1 MSRTRLQ
8 VVLSDAEDNQLYE
21 LRDADDVP
29 KRTKQ
34 RAEMLRLSHR
44 SWTTEQIAEYLNC
57 RVETVRRAIHRWQSA
72 GLDGLW
78 DAPRSGRPAR
88 WQASDFALVEQSLQG
103 PGTFNSRQI
112 VELLES
118 ECDVHLSRRH
128 VSRLL
133 KKRGIVGSARGKA
146 SNASKT
152 P

>member
-57 RVETVRRAIHRWQSA
+57 RVETVRRAIHRWH
-72 GLDGLW
+72 
-78 DAPRSGRPAR
+78 
-88 WQASDFALVEQSLQG
+88 
-103 PGTFNSRQI
+103 
-112 VELLES
+112 
-118 ECDVHLSRRH
+118 DVRRH
-128 VSRLL
+128 RCEEVCRLTAL
-133 KKRGIVGSARGKA
+133 GCR
-146 SNASKT
+146 
-152 P
+152 

>member
-21 LRDADDVP
+21 LRDADGVP

-34 RAEMLRLSHR
+34 RAEVLRLSHR
-44 SWTTEQIAEYLNC
+44 GWTTERIAEYLSC

-72 GLDGLW
+72 GIDGLR
-78 DAPRSGRPAR
+78 DAPRSGRPTGWR
-88 WQASDFALVEQSLQG
+88 ASDFALVEQHLKG

-112 VELLES
+112 VEFLES

-133 KKRGIVGSARGKA
+133 KKRGIAGSALGKA
-146 SNASKT
+146 TNASKT